1 VDNSFDRR
9 EARQWLVVASLLL
22 CIIVVAGPTFGA
34 YAVLFTPLLREFKV
48 SRAVISSFS
57 GALFLGL
64 GISAPPTGW
73 LLDRIESRVI
83 AVGGTSLSILAFA
96 LAGRAHRLGTL
107 LIAHFLMGVGV
118 NAACIITTPYVIANW
133 FGERRST
140 ALGVA
145 FVGLAVGPM
154 CMTVLANHLLSVL
167 GWRETYLVLAVP
179 MLVVAAPVQLAF
191 VRGRAPW
198 DKEESSNSK
207 VSRSLP
213 GQASAL
219 RGLGVAEALAGRSFW
234 FIALTNFLFGFA
246 TTSLSVHIV
255 PYLISIGYTPA
266 SAALSLAIAYGLAT
280 VGNVFFGWLGDRV
293 PSRVALSTS
302 IAAVALAVFL
312 LLNAS
317 QAAFL
322 LSFVLIYGVAHQGP
336 VFGIPLT
343 TAECF
348 GLRRFGSISGLI
360 GLTLTVS
367 GMLGPVAA
375 GHLFDATGSYR
386 APFFLFLVCLIA
398 ATVLPLGY
406 VPFAESTGAEPRLM
420 KRAPRA

>member
-1 VDNSFDRR
+1 MDNSFDRR
-9 EARQWLVVASLLL
+9 KARQWLVVASLML

-34 YAVLFTPLLREFKV
+34 YAVLFTPLLKEFNV
-48 SRAVISSFS
+48 SHAVISSFS
-57 GALFLGL
+57 GALFLAL

-73 LLDRIESRVI
+73 LLDRIETRVI
-83 AVGGTSLSILAFA
+83 AVGGTCLSILAFA
-96 LAGRAHRLGTL
+96 LAGTAHRLGTL
-107 LIAHFLMGVGV
+107 LMAHFLMGVGV
-118 NAACIITTPYVIANW
+118 NGACIITTPYVIANW

-167 GWRETYLVLAVP
+167 GWRNTYLVLAVP

-191 VRGRAPW
+191 VRSHAPW
-198 DKEESSNSK
+198 DKGESSLRNSEA
-207 VSRSLP
+207 SRSLP
-213 GQASAL
+213 GQASVL
-219 RGLGVAEALAGRSFW
+219 RGLGVAEAVASRSFW
-234 FIALTNFLFGFA
+234 LIALTNFLFGFA
-246 TTSLSVHIV
+246 TTSLSVHII

-293 PSRVALSTS
+293 RCQKALSAS
-302 IAAVALAVFL
+302 ITGVACAVLL

-317 QAAFL
+317 QVACL
-322 LSFVLIYGVAHQGP
+322 LTFVLVYGVAHQGP

-367 GMLGPVAA
+367 GLLGPIAA

-386 APFFLFLVCLIA
+386 APFFLFLACLISA
-398 ATVLPLGY
+398 ALLPIGY
-406 VPFAESTGAEPRLM
+406 VPLAESTGSS
-420 KRAPRA
+420 

>member
-1 VDNSFDRR
+1 MVDHTFDRR

-34 YAVLFTPLLREFKV
+34 YAVLFTPLLREFNV

-57 GALFLGL
+57 GALFLAL

-73 LLDRIESRVI
+73 LLDRIETRVI

-96 LAGRAHRLGTL
+96 LAGKAHRLGTL

-167 GWRETYLVLAVP
+167 GWRNTYLVLAVP

-191 VRGRAPW
+191 VRSRAPW
-198 DKEESSNSK
+198 DKEGSSLRNSEAA
-207 VSRSLP
+207 RSLP
-213 GQASAL
+213 GRASVL
-219 RGLGVAEALAGRSFW
+219 RGLGVAEALATRSFW
-234 FIALTNFLFGFA
+234 LIALTNFLFGFA

-293 PSRVALSTS
+293 RSQVALSAS
-302 IAAVALAVFL
+302 ITAVAFAVCL

-317 QAAFL
+317 QLAFL
-322 LSFVLIYGVAHQGP
+322 LTFVLVYGVAHQGP

-367 GMLGPVAA
+367 GLLGPIAA

-386 APFFLFLVCLIA
+386 EPFFLFLACLISA
-398 ATVLPLGY
+398 AVLPMGY
-406 VPFAESTGAEPRLM
+406 VPLAESTSGEPQ
-420 KRAPRA
+420 AAID